1 MNLKKYIFMFNK
13 FRKDISTPK
22 QRYALADDMH
32 SQELGL
38 YYFVF
43 SEERVSSGADQALIN
58 KFDEKGIPINKTYI
72 DVTDKEYVYFPIS
85 IGQLGLAVFHTYLDT
100 KDNKDKRRFLNFADW
115 FVDENNFVE
124 DPQRGVRWMTDVSL
138 PQYKNPGP
146 WQSAFSQSRGI
157 SVLLRAYQ
165 LTQHDRYREIAEK
178 ALIPFKI
185 PFKDGGVTAFTDWGP
200 FYEEY
205 TSSVPI
211 LVLNGMI
218 FSLCGI
224 YDFVRVFPDHEP
236 AKYIFNEGIKT
247 LTKILP
253 EYDINF
259 WSKYNLCHAE
269 WYPEI
274 DPATIAY
281 QRLHVTQLNALYKM
295 TGEEIFKQYAERF
308 NKQDT
313 FINYLKMYQL
323 KFKALKKIGRL

>member
-1 MNLKKYIFMFNK
+1 
-13 FRKDISTPK
+13 
-22 QRYALADDMH
+22 
-32 SQELGL
+32 
-38 YYFVF
+38 
-43 SEERVSSGADQALIN
+43 
-58 KFDEKGIPINKTYI
+58 
-72 DVTDKEYVYFPIS
+72 
-85 IGQLGLAVFHTYLDT
+85 
-100 KDNKDKRRFLNFADW
+100 
-115 FVDENNFVE
+115 
-124 DPQRGVRWMTDVSL
+124 
-138 PQYKNPGP
+138 
-146 WQSAFSQSRGI
+146 
-157 SVLLRAYQ
+157 LRAYQ
-165 LTQHDRYREIAEK
+165 LTQNDRYREVAEK

-185 PFKDGGVTAFTDWGP
+185 PFEDGGVTAFTDWGP